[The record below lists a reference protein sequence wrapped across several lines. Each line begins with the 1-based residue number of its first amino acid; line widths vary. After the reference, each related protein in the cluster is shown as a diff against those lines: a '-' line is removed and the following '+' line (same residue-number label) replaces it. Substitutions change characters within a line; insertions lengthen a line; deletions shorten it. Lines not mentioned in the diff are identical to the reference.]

1 VIGDILQPTHLI
13 FILVVALLVLG
24 PKRLPEVGK
33 SLGRGIRDFRG
44 ALSGMDEDHA
54 PVPTP
59 VAPVTPAT
67 TTTSMA
73 ASHVED
79 AAHGYVPVAEAT
91 AATPTPVAGT
101 ETLALDES
109 AVASA
114 PQQDAG
120 QHAQVASADRP
131 PQEAPAAAVHPD

>member
-24 PKRLPEVGK
+24 PKRLPEVGR

-54 PVPTP
+54 APASP

-67 TTTSMA
+67 TSVPVSA
-73 ASHVED
+73 DQE

-91 AATPTPVAGT
+91 AVNPTPVAQT
-101 ETLALDES
+101 QTVAVDAS
-109 AVASA
+109 AVAA
-114 PQQDAG
+114 GAEGTVAEGARGPLEAEPQQ
-120 QHAQVASADRP
+120 ASAAGLRAD
-131 PQEAPAAAVHPD
+131 